1 MFSIHDLH
9 QAAVVMSVFSLFV
22 LGMSTH
28 VRADDEDDAAIQAA
42 CDATQDQCYSACET
56 SLGWNNNAVT
66 NQNLDSRGR
75 RQEAL
80 QSSGITSEI
89 ESCQRQCDD
98 NHEGCN

>member
-9 QAAVVMSVFSLFV
+9 KAAVVMSVFSLFV

-42 CDATQDQCYSACET
+42 CDATQLQCHSECEA
-56 SLGWNNNAVT
+56 SLGPNNDSVS
-66 NQNLDSRGR
+66 NQNLDSRGAM
-75 RQEAL
+75 QQAL

-98 NHEGCN
+98 NREGCN

>member
-9 QAAVVMSVFSLFV
+9 KAAVVMSVFSLLV
-22 LGMSTH
+22 LGMPTD

-42 CDATQDQCYSACET
+42 CDVTRDQCHSECET
-56 SLGWNNNAVT
+56 SLGWNNNAAT
-66 NQNLDSRGR
+66 NQNFDSRGS
-75 RQEAL
+75 RQQAL

-98 NHEGCN
+98 NREGCN